1 MKKLLQFITLTGWLL
16 PTAVAA
22 IYFGRWIKE
31 IVIPT
36 LKGGN
41 FVQLYDLHR
50 VRYLDTTHLKTID
63 VICRDTGGDVK
74 RRYDEFISFERYR
87 SISGDIRVYMTQE
100 PRKSDLLGDEK
111 MTLNLEQR
119 HTQFIHGN

>member
-16 PTAVAA
+16 PAAVAT

-41 FVQLYDLHR
+41 FVQLYELHR
-50 VRYLDTTHLKTID
+50 VRYLDTTQACIIIAFIWVTFAVFQLARKNL
-63 VICRDTGGDVK
+63 RGTG
-74 RRYDEFISFERYR
+74 S
-87 SISGDIRVYMTQE
+87 
-100 PRKSDLLGDEK
+100 
-111 MTLNLEQR
+111 
-119 HTQFIHGN
+119 